1 MRRPPRKLLKG
12 TLTRYAL
19 KLAENMR
26 RPPLKLLKGTLTRYA
41 LQNV

>member
-1 MRRPPRKLLKG
+1 MRRPPLKLLKG
-12 TLTRYAL
+12 TLTRYVL

-26 RPPLKLLKGTLTRYA
+26 RPPLKLLKGALTLYA